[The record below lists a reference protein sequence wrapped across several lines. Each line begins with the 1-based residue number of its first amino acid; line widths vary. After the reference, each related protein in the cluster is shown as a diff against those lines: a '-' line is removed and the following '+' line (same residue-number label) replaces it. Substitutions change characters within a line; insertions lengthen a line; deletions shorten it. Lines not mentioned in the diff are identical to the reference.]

1 MNVLKGIDV
10 SPRVVGY
17 ARAVLLAAIVAVI
30 EALIKI
36 LTGESFGGDWAA
48 YAPIAVLILRA
59 LETEAD
65 SHLKPSQNVTPAAP
79 IPSVPGSVVT
89 VHVDGTPVLTVPA
102 SDPPPTVVPHDGTAV
117 SAPDLVVPPSDTKP
131 PTAPA
136 A

>member
-17 ARAVLLAAIVAVI
+17 ARAVLLAVIVALI

-36 LTGESFGGDWAA
+36 LTGESFGGDWAV

-59 LETEAD
+59 LESEAD
-65 SHLKPSQNVTPAAP
+65 SHLKPAQNATVVFAHLGEGSTSATTTTVSVKSPA
-79 IPSVPGSVVT
+79 
-89 VHVDGTPVLTVPA
+89 
-102 SDPPPTVVPHDGTAV
+102 DPPAT
-117 SAPDLVVPPSDTKP
+117 P

>member
-1 MNVLKGIDV
+1 MNVLKGINV

-17 ARAVLLAAIVAVI
+17 ARAVLLAVIVALI

-65 SHLKPSQNVTPAAP
+65 HRLKPSQNATPA
-79 IPSVPGSVVT
+79 
-89 VHVDGTPVLTVPA
+89 LL
-102 SDPPPTVVPHDGTAV
+102 PTAVPHDGTAV
-117 SAPDLVVPPSDTKP
+117 SAPDLTVPPSDAAP
-131 PTAPA
+131 PAPPITPA
-136 A
+136 S